1 MKTAEVTAVHEDDAI
16 AVLELLGV
24 ADAYREGEL
33 LCSVCELPLRDNGL
47 GAARGGLDGSY
58 VFACARPDCLD
69 EFHRGE
75 SAG

>member
-24 ADAYREGEL
+24 AVAYREGEL
-33 LCSVCELPLRDNGL
+33 VCSICELPLRENGL
-47 GAARGGLDGSY
+47 GAARGGSHGY

-75 SAG
+75 

>member
-24 ADAYREGEL
+24 ADAHRDGRL
-33 LCSVCELPLRDNGL
+33 VCSICEIPLRDNGL
-47 GAARGGLDGSY
+47 GAARGGPEETY
-58 VFACARPDCLD
+58 VFVCARADCLD

-75 SAG
+75 